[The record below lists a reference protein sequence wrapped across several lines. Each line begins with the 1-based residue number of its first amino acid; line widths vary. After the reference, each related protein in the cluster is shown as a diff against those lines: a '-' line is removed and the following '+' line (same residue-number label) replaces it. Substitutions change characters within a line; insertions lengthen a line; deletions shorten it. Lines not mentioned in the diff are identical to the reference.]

1 MEDEFILP
9 VSFEGKELELPARLL
24 RYGYTAKI
32 EVEIEGTP
40 VVFEPDEERNWR
52 AVMGFEDLVA
62 GKKVKKELVEAVA
75 GVIGG
80 ITK

>member
-24 RYGYTAKI
+24 RYGYTVKI
-32 EVEIEGTP
+32 EVEIDGTP

-62 GKKVKKELVEAVA
+62 GKKVKKELVEVVA
-75 GVIGG
+75 GVIGEL
-80 ITK
+80 TK